1 MRQTSHSWF
10 RQYAV
15 IFSNE
20 SHDHDVTP
28 EHDELVVPR
37 LILSPDLYRL
47 PQIAFAVPCRNMNVP
62 LAYLSLSLKR
72 TTDVPWGFL
81 LRPWPCSPSV
91 NPERIPLSSESWD
104 PVYHILTISCS
115 HNVSGSCWNLPLS
128 LSMSFPG
135 KPGSVNNPSVWAITI
150 RTITYC
156 GNEGVVIIWSCPSW
170 YRKKYCLSGCYM
182 KVIHTY
188 WPIGLENAAALR
200 YIQYTWSVSQTEDN

>member
-1 MRQTSHSWF
+1 MTWLQSTMSSLF
-10 RQYAV
+10 LV
-15 IFSNE
+15 SFSA
-20 SHDHDVTP
+20 
-28 EHDELVVPR
+28 
-37 LILSPDLYRL
+37 LISTVFHRYPSRCH
-47 PQIAFAVPCRNMNVP
+47 AETWMSR
-62 LAYLSLSLKR
+62 
-72 TTDVPWGFL
+72 
-81 LRPWPCSPSV
+81 WPCSPSV

-115 HNVSGSCWNLPLS
+115 HNVSGSCWNLSLS

-156 GNEGVVIIWSCPSW
+156 GNEGVVIIGSCPSW

-182 KVIHTY
+182 KVIHPY